1 MLLFI
6 YYNHSCPGEVR
17 ERHQVFHTQLLVP
30 GIERYRYPPIQTFR
44 GFCLIIHYHYCRCV
58 KSIRAG
64 GEEEVA
70 HSHLVIVSFDGMGEQ
85 SLTPPIGRIYY
96 PFSKAHIVLLSLGN
110 APE

>member
-1 MLLFI
+1 MSDIKCFT
-6 YYNHSCPGEVR
+6 HSCSYPVLS
-17 ERHQVFHTQLLVP
+17 VTAT
-30 GIERYRYPPIQTFR
+30 PPIQTFR